1 MSPTLTIV
9 ILAVAVLAGC
19 ASYIT
24 AYWQVSHAYVPKE
37 ARRRALGAVP
47 GPLVFYAVLGGI
59 LSLAAPL
66 MFQR

>member
-9 ILAVAVLAGC
+9 ILAVAALAGC
-19 ASYIT
+19 AGYIT
-24 AYWQVSHAYVPKE
+24 AYWQVSHASAPQE